1 MALDSGDINIT
12 VSEKKPDTILLTSCN
27 TRTTCQHT
35 NTPQFTPIEP
45 ARALV
50 PLALLPPPVAGMQTP
65 NHPKPQPQ
73 PQPCPIPEPSPTPL
87 PASQPSAPVPCVS
100 WTNTKPINKGKG
112 QAASATPCP
121 LPLLTSTP
129 FVGHGLM
136 NQAWF
141 NHSYLGSSLHAKQPP
156 SPNNPFLCLGGKATK
171 FEYNL
176 TSTQLHVASSFLPD
190 VLASLGQQSSPI
202 NLCLSEKAKDNKM
215 GTPHPD
221 QALDLFQDWDN
232 SYGDELSEL
241 LDMIEKCSVPV
252 MEPNELHEF
261 LLKGCHGKMWFLVEK
276 GLVILHIFHP
286 DAPSERVRM
295 ALMRQPGALWTAM
308 ESDLFLKQRKLS
320 AIMQQTHK
328 ILPLYKEVK
337 FMVEVRGLTV
347 DLEVPKVHAIC
358 AIDIAL
364 SEACKRGNPVT
375 LGLTAV
381 EVYYWFEQG
390 WYNMIDAK
398 LGNHLNY
405 CIATHQSG
413 HVSPRQVNSSALLSR
428 VNKKRPRKAN
438 PLSLPPRDTVHP
450 CPNTCTALST
460 PEPPAPHASLPKP
473 ADIDTS
479 MPQNATPGPSTS
491 VRPRSHAVP
500 SSTIS
505 AKAVTNGKSNNTS
518 VGALTEAIRETCS
531 STKQFHDKLLG
542 MRQTQLEI
550 DARSV
555 ENTYKLVSDKQA
567 AMEEE
572 RLNRMELEQER
583 ADREAADLEDCVDLR
598 QTKLFF
604 EQCLQAVSHANQGVA
619 SDVVGMANDH
629 LRLTMRQGL
638 ARFQPFV
645 APCCIASASGSLI
658 SSSAPAAATSS
669 TPQLSIGIDPLAPLL
684 EPYVVD
690 PPLDLSKTSPRSDDF
705 IHVNDHAWDVNTDT
719 NT

>member
-1 MALDSGDINIT
+1 
-12 VSEKKPDTILLTSCN
+12 
-27 TRTTCQHT
+27 
-35 NTPQFTPIEP
+35 
-45 ARALV
+45 
-50 PLALLPPPVAGMQTP
+50 
-65 NHPKPQPQ
+65 
-73 PQPCPIPEPSPTPL
+73 
-87 PASQPSAPVPCVS
+87 
-100 WTNTKPINKGKG
+100 
-112 QAASATPCP
+112 
-121 LPLLTSTP
+121 
-129 FVGHGLM
+129 
-136 NQAWF
+136 
-141 NHSYLGSSLHAKQPP
+141 
-156 SPNNPFLCLGGKATK
+156 
-171 FEYNL
+171 
-176 TSTQLHVASSFLPD
+176 
-190 VLASLGQQSSPI
+190 
-202 NLCLSEKAKDNKM
+202 M

-232 SYGDELSEL
+232 SYGDGDGGGDYSHDHGKDHNQDPNETKEHEDNNHHASLVPCSSSPPELSEL

-261 LLKGCHGKMWFLVEK
+261 LLKGCHGKTWFLVEK
-276 GLVILHIFHP
+276 GLIILHIFHL

-308 ESDLFLKQRKLS
+308 ESNPFLKQHKLS

-337 FMVEVRGLTV
+337 FMVEVCGLTV

-358 AIDIAL
+358 AIDVAL
-364 SEACKRGNPVT
+364 SKACKHGNPVT

-390 WYNMIDAK
+390 WYNMIDA
-398 LGNHLNY
+398 N
-405 CIATHQSG
+405 
-413 HVSPRQVNSSALLSR
+413 PRQVNLSALLSR

-438 PLSLPPRDTVHP
+438 PLSPPPRDTVCP
-450 CPNTCTALST
+450 RPNTCTALST

-479 MPQNATPGPSTS
+479 MPQNATLGLSTS

-518 VGALTEAIRETCS
+518 VGALTEAIRETCL
-531 STKQFHDKLLG
+531 STKQFHDKLLD

-604 EQCLQAVSHANQGVA
+604 KQCLQAMSHANQGVA
-619 SDVVGMANDH
+619 SNVVG
-629 LRLTMRQGL
+629 
-638 ARFQPFV
+638 
-645 APCCIASASGSLI
+645 CIASASGSLI
-658 SSSAPAAATSS
+658 SSSAPAAATSL

-690 PPLDLSKTSPRSDDF
+690 PLLNLSKTSLRSDNF
-705 IHVNDHAWDVNTDT
+705 IHVNNHAWDVNTDT

>member
-1 MALDSGDINIT
+1 MES
-12 VSEKKPDTILLTSCN
+12 
-27 TRTTCQHT
+27 
-35 NTPQFTPIEP
+35 
-45 ARALV
+45 
-50 PLALLPPPVAGMQTP
+50 
-65 NHPKPQPQ
+65 
-73 PQPCPIPEPSPTPL
+73 
-87 PASQPSAPVPCVS
+87 
-100 WTNTKPINKGKG
+100 
-112 QAASATPCP
+112 
-121 LPLLTSTP
+121 
-129 FVGHGLM
+129 
-136 NQAWF
+136 
-141 NHSYLGSSLHAKQPP
+141 
-156 SPNNPFLCLGGKATK
+156 NPFL
-171 FEYNL
+171 
-176 TSTQLHVASSFLPD
+176 
-190 VLASLGQQSSPI
+190 
-202 NLCLSEKAKDNKM
+202 
-215 GTPHPD
+215 
-221 QALDLFQDWDN
+221 
-232 SYGDELSEL
+232 
-241 LDMIEKCSVPV
+241 
-252 MEPNELHEF
+252 
-261 LLKGCHGKMWFLVEK
+261 
-276 GLVILHIFHP
+276 
-286 DAPSERVRM
+286 
-295 ALMRQPGALWTAM
+295 
-308 ESDLFLKQRKLS
+308 KQCKLS

-337 FMVEVRGLTV
+337 FMVEVCGLTV

-358 AIDIAL
+358 AIDVAL
-364 SEACKRGNPVT
+364 SKACKHGNPVT

-398 LGNHLNY
+398 
-405 CIATHQSG
+405 
-413 HVSPRQVNSSALLSR
+413 

-438 PLSLPPRDTVHP
+438 PLSLPPRDTVCP
-450 CPNTCTALST
+450 RPNTCTALST

-479 MPQNATPGPSTS
+479 MPQNATLGPSTS

-518 VGALTEAIRETCS
+518 VGALTEAIRETCL
-531 STKQFHDKLLG
+531 STKQFHDKLLD

-604 EQCLQAVSHANQGVA
+604 KQCLQAMSHANQGVA
-619 SDVVGMANDH
+619 SNVVGMANDH

-638 ARFQPFV
+638 AQFQPFV

-658 SSSAPAAATSS
+658 SSSAPAAATSL

-690 PPLDLSKTSPRSDDF
+690 PLLNLSKTSLRSDNF
-705 IHVNDHAWDVNTDT
+705 IHVNNHAWDVNTDT